1 VKVLLFILLLLP
13 SISLAETIYSGT
25 GLRYTSA
32 SDTSSSMVFKA
43 NCPLGST
50 VSRVY
55 VFGATNANA
64 SDITLELNNSVSTTT
79 MVISVSQGDS
89 SNANRSRVT
98 STFSPIECVN
108 GYYLLKYY
116 RTGTAVTLGY
126 GNSYATGVP
135 TSFSTTTPYMSP
147 YCIESCG
154 TIGLYSFVNIG
165 FDYNYITN
173 ITGSSSSSGGDITA
187 ESSDPL
193 YFQIGIIIFLMSI
206 TTWFAIIKR
215 KRV

>member
-1 VKVLLFILLLLP
+1 MI
-13 SISLAETIYSGT
+13 
-25 GLRYTSA
+25 
-32 SDTSSSMVFKA
+32 FKA

-50 VSRVY
+50 VSRIY
-55 VFGATNANA
+55 VFGATNANS
-64 SDITLELNNSVSTTT
+64 SDITLELNNSVSTTSMT
-79 MVISVSQGDS
+79 ISVSQGDS

-135 TSFSTTTPYMSP
+135 TSFSTTTTYMSP
-147 YCIESCG
+147 YCVESCG

-173 ITGSSSSSGGDITA
+173 ITGSGGGSDMSTTTTIITNL
-187 ESSDPL
+187 DYL
-193 YFQIGIIIFLMSI
+193 FFQLGIIIFLMSI
-206 TTWFAIIKR
+206 MTWFFIIKR
-215 KRV
+215 KSI